1 MSSWEDWTYFGLI
14 IALFTLLLF
23 IAICSLWRCFFPLI
37 HCRICLRQ
45 LQCSNPQCNNN
56 NNRI

>member
-1 MSSWEDWTYFGLI
+1 
-14 IALFTLLLF
+14 LLLF